1 MNKNLNILIVTP
13 FHPMAIA
20 ESLWLYDYEN
30 NNVNVFSPQSMA
42 LLAEE
47 TLGTKFLPQ
56 SLAYTKAIA
65 RKPSL
70 CIEAR
75 KTNIVFGTIEKSTQI
90 KWDYILY
97 FCPLYLDKQPD
108 YLIKIED
115 KTILPQFYT
124 KDDAEYSF
132 NEVRHLSLFLET
144 LGLEKT
150 NKETTND
157 DNKTK

>member
-1 MNKNLNILIVTP
+1 MSKDLNILIVTP
-13 FHPMAIA
+13 FHPMAIGEA
-20 ESLWLYDYEN
+20 LWLYDYEGGS
-30 NNVNVFSPQSMA
+30 VNVFSPQSMA

-90 KWDYILY
+90 KWDYVLY
-97 FCPLYLDKQPD
+97 FCPLYLDGQPD
-108 YLIKIED
+108 YITKIKDEAV
-115 KTILPQFYT
+115 LPQFYT
-124 KDDAEYSF
+124 KNDAEYCF
-132 NEVRHLSLFLET
+132 NSIHHLSLFLET

-150 NKETTND
+150 NKETINN